1 MNFAFDAQGVLLVAA
16 LAAAAAAAGF
26 LRGYSGFGGGLV
38 MAPFFTRIVGPAKS
52 VVLISLVH
60 LLTGFQGVR
69 KSVTLTDNRVVLPLV
84 VSAVVTVP
92 LGVYLLDALQPQIVK
107 YVVAAVVIVFALALS
122 FGAELP
128 AAPTIS
134 KSIAVGS
141 LSGVLNGLCGIGGP
155 PAVLYLL
162 GGKAS
167 SDRLRASF
175 ILFFAVL
182 YPMTVLTLAVAGLVS
197 MASILNALILTPVYF
212 LATEAGRRCF
222 EIHPFAL
229 FCPGLHHRSVRVGFD
244 DAAELRGL
252 HRCERSPP
260 PIFRRRVTRCMWM
273 SRLDRR
279 VQSRMRC
286 SKSKTGG

>member
-1 MNFAFDAQGVLLVAA
+1 MNFAVDAQGVLLVAA

-38 MAPFFTRIVGPAKS
+38 MAPFFTRIVGPAES

-222 EIHPFAL
+222 ESIHSRYFVPVCTIVL
-229 FCPGLHHRSVRVGFD
+229 CVSGLTMLLS
-244 DAAELRGL
+244 
-252 HRCERSPP
+252 
-260 PIFRRRVTRCMWM
+260 
-273 SRLDRR
+273 
-279 VQSRMRC
+279 
-286 SKSKTGG
+286 